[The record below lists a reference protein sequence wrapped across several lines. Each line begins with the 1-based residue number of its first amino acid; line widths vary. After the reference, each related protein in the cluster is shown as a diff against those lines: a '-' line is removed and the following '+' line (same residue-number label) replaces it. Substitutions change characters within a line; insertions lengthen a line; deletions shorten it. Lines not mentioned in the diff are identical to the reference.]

1 MISQQALAG
10 YLLEEVLASLMQSA
24 GYRLLTHRS
33 QDPVDLRRGR
43 AGDLQ
48 VRGRG
53 AAHQVDVLGEFT
65 VVPAFSH
72 PLRLFVEAKARG
84 GPARLPV
91 IRNAVGTINDINE
104 AWMVDYSENRARRQ
118 YRYALFSTS
127 GFSEPAQKYAIA
139 HQVSI
144 IDLSGPEWASLR
156 MAVDDSA
163 GELLRDVPPW
173 LEQYPVRVLRQV
185 LRDVLGTAPEGAPIE
200 PDTEVTAADLRLRPA
215 AHSVKERLDH
225 AVNGALLAFPAGPQV
240 LLVRPD
246 DLNAFLHV
254 ASQEP
259 EHQVSLSVARDQSQ
273 GAATTWVVRPTS
285 RDDGQ
290 YTLRLTLPS
299 AVERRALAETDRR
312 LQSLAAKGELGGRL
326 DIFWDPPGSQPSRLR
341 GPRLFRL
348 VFSRRELRRRRMEN
362 GDF

>member
-1 MISQQALAG
+1 MISQEMLAG

-24 GYRLLTHRS
+24 GYRLLTHCS
-33 QDPVDLRRGR
+33 QDPADLRRGR
-43 AGDLQ
+43 SGDLQ

-53 AAHQVDVLGEFT
+53 ADHQVDVLGEFT
-65 VVPAFSH
+65 VIPAFSH

-84 GPARLPV
+84 GRVRLPV
-91 IRNAVGTINDINE
+91 IRNAVGTINDIND
-104 AWMVDYSENRARRQ
+104 AWMVNYSENRARRQ

-139 HQVSI
+139 HQISI
-144 IDLSGPEWASLR
+144 IDLSGPEWARLR
-156 MAVDDSA
+156 GAVNDSA
-163 GELLRDVPPW
+163 RELLRNVPPW

-185 LRDVLGTAPEGAPIE
+185 LRGVLGTAPEGE
-200 PDTEVTAADLRLRPA
+200 SLGPDTEAMAADLGLRPA
-215 AHSVKERLDH
+215 AHSVKQRLDH
-225 AVNGALLAFPAGPQV
+225 AVDGALLAFPAGPQV

-246 DLNAFLHV
+246 NLDAFLQM
-254 ASQEP
+254 ASEEP
-259 EHQVSLSVARDQSQ
+259 EHQVSLSVARDQSHDT
-273 GAATTWVVRPTS
+273 ATTWVVRPMS
-285 RDDGQ
+285 RDGGQ

-326 DIFWDPPGSQPSRLR
+326 DIFWDPHGSGPSRLR

-348 VFSRRELRRRRMEN
+348 IFSRRELRRRRVED
-362 GDF
+362 GSS